1 MAIRFHSLRARLT
14 LLYALIFG
22 LLQSGF
28 WITVDVVRSH
38 YLHEHFDKELLGRA
52 RSVVGAIESA
62 SESTL
67 PFLREQFQKD
77 ALKQFAAESLFIQVT
92 LVSQEVIGQTKN
104 LTGARLPLSPEAR
117 RDALRGIPAFE
128 TMDGPTSTAIAGM
141 DSSLR
146 SVVLSHKIGNNLP
159 VLLQVATDLRPVSDV
174 LNRLR
179 RFVVIYFIVSMTLST
194 FTSWHLVGRS
204 LAPVGRIV
212 RQAKRITASRLHERI
227 PVPKDADEIGE
238 MVRVLNEMLDR
249 LQSQFRNQR
258 QFLSNISHELKT
270 PITVLLAEAR
280 SHANLSDPEV
290 VEEFRCTVV
299 SESERLLRIVD
310 AFLLLTRVGSG
321 GTPAVLV
328 RTPLEDIVLN
338 AMKACESEAEAKRI
352 RLIPTLKYDDVTPH
366 PVIAGDSD
374 LLYSMLENIIRNGVR
389 HTPEGGTLQVEAAAR
404 IRDAV
409 ISVRDQGPGVPREQ
423 LNRIFEPFFQVQLDA
438 DGNHS
443 GLLGIGLSISR
454 AIAELHGGSISCK
467 NLNDGGCEFAVHL
480 PIESD
485 GPPRGS
491 H

>member
-67 PFLREQFQKD
+67 PFIREQFQKD
-77 ALKQFAAESLFIQVT
+77 ALERFSAESLFVQVT
-92 LVSQEVIGQTKN
+92 LASQEVIGQTQN
-104 LTGARLPLSPEAR
+104 LTGARLPLDPDAR
-117 RDALRGIPAFE
+117 RTALRGIPAYE
-128 TMDGPTSTAIAGM
+128 TMDEATSSAIAGAE
-141 DSSLR
+141 SSLR
-146 SVVLSHKIGNNLP
+146 SVVLSHKIGDSPP
-159 VLLQVATDLRPVSDV
+159 VLIQVASDLRPVTEIV
-174 LNRLR
+174 NRLR
-179 RFVVIYFIVSMTLST
+179 RFVIIYFIVSMALST
-194 FTSWHLVGRS
+194 FTSWYLVGRS

-249 LQSQFRNQR
+249 LQAQFRNQR

-280 SHANLSDPEV
+280 SRANLSDPEV
-290 VEEFRCTVV
+290 VEEFRGTVV
-299 SESERLLRIVD
+299 SEAERLLRIVD

-338 AMKACESEAEAKRI
+338 AMKACEGEAAAKGI
-352 RLIPTLKYDDVTPH
+352 RLIPKLKYDDVTPH

-389 HTPEGGTLQVEAAAR
+389 HTPEGGTLQIEAEAR
-404 IRDAV
+404 IRDAA
-409 ISVRDQGPGVPREQ
+409 IFVRDQGPGVPREQ
-423 LNRIFEPFFQVQLDA
+423 LNRIFEPFYQVKA
-438 DGNHS
+438 EGDGNYS
-443 GLLGIGLSISR
+443 GLLGIGLSISK

-467 NLNDGGCEFAVHL
+467 NLSEGGCEFAVHL

-485 GPPRGS
+485 GPVRAS